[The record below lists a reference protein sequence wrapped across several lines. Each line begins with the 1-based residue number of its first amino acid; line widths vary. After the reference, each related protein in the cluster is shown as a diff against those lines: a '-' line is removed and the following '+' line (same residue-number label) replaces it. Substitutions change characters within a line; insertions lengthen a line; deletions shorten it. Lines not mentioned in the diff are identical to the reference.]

1 MELLTVTLA
10 SEAIWPAQLYARPR
24 YWRRIAET
32 PLQWLLLLFQSQ
44 PQKRFLLF
52 LAPRHLVRTW
62 FPLIRVPPIY
72 GVIYGRCHW
81 CLQMFTRVHPS
92 WSPVLSPR
100 PEVLETWPSP
110 VFVFILSLKLKS
122 PVTLLFNAHL
132 LVCFS
137 QSAKHFQTETG
148 GRNYLEL

>member
-10 SEAIWPAQLYARPR
+10 SEVIWPAQLSARSR
-24 YWRRIAET
+24 CWRRIAET

-44 PQKRFLLF
+44 ARKRFLLF
-52 LAPRHLVRTW
+52 LAPRHLVCTW
-62 FPLIRVPPIY
+62 FPLIRVPPIS
-72 GVIYGRCHW
+72 GVIYGRGHW
-81 CLQMFTRVHPS
+81 CLQVFTCVHPS
-92 WSPVLSPR
+92 WSPILSPR
-100 PEVLETWPSP
+100 PKVLEPWPSP
-110 VFVFILSLKLKS
+110 VFLFILSLKLKS

-148 GRNYLEL
+148 GRNYLAL